1 MWWTT
6 WWAWVAAGF
15 ALGVLEVILPGYVF
29 LGFAVGA
36 VLTGGLVGLGV
47 LGGNMAFAVMVFAV
61 LSLGA
66 WFLLRRLLGGGNRA
80 VKLWH
85 RDIND

>member
-1 MWWTT
+1 MWWAT
-6 WWAWVAAGF
+6 WWAWVVAGF
-15 ALGVLEVILPGYVF
+15 ALGVVEVILPGYVF

-36 VLTGGLVGLGV
+36 VLTGGLVGIGV
-47 LGGNMAFAVMVFAV
+47 IGGNLAFAILVFAL

-66 WFLLRRLLGGGNRA
+66 WFVLRRVLGRGGRD
-80 VKLWH
+80 VKIWH

>member
-1 MWWTT
+1 MWWAT
-6 WWAWVAAGF
+6 WWAWVVAGF
-15 ALGVLEVILPGYVF
+15 ALGVLEVIIPGYVF

-36 VLTGGLVGLGV
+36 VLTGGLIGIGV
-47 LGGNMAFAVMVFAV
+47 LGGNMAFAILVFAL
-61 LSLGA
+61 LSLAG
-66 WFLLRRLLGGGNRA
+66 WFVLRRIFGRQDGQ